1 VLLACSWAEDT
12 TTGAQL
18 LTISD
23 YFEIGRKPRYD
34 EHINLGKGKVMKEIF
49 GGIRKYVLLS
59 VVGLSCFFGVMGI
72 SVFTV
77 DRLYDTEWTVNE
89 DYNPNATL
97 KYTTVCGYSY
107 GYGEQCDSVAVNE
120 VELASGYYHSFG
132 AYQFNE
138 DEYYG
143 YGDHKSFL
151 GNTVPANPFLFFLL
165 LYSVLF
171 WFGVKRIVKQIEELV
186 RGKYDYALVS

>member
-1 VLLACSWAEDT
+1 
-12 TTGAQL
+12 
-18 LTISD
+18 
-23 YFEIGRKPRYD
+23 
-34 EHINLGKGKVMKEIF
+34 MKEIF
-49 GGIRKYVLLS
+49 GGVRKYVLLG

-89 DYNPNATL
+89 DYNPNATV
-97 KYTTVCGYSY
+97 KYTDVCGYSY

-120 VELASGYYHSFG
+120 EELASGYYFSYGSTPFT
-132 AYQFNE
+132 E
-138 DEYYG
+138 DAVFG
-143 YGDHKSFL
+143 YGDHTKFL
-151 GNTVPANPFLFFLL
+151 GNTVPENPLLFFLL
-165 LYSVLF
+165 LYAVLF